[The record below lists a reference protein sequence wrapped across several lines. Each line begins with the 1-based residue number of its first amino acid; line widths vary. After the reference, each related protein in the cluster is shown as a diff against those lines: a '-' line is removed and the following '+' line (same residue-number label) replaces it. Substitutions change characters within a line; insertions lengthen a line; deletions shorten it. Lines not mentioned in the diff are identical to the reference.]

1 MPRLRRSQ
9 REIRQV
15 LRVRLK
21 LVLDTRLR
29 PFEVL
34 AAAIRSEIEAANF
47 YARLLG
53 RVKNII
59 LQQKLKFLVLEEK
72 KHWKIL
78 ERLYSQSF
86 PGRKLKI
93 PERPAHTRPVLTVDE
108 KSSVLDLFK
117 VALAAERFAE
127 EFYREAR
134 DAVEDKG
141 SRKILDYLARVER
154 SHYFLIK
161 SEIDLLARFPDY
173 YDVEDFHLG
182 HGLIHVGP

>member
-1 MPRLRRSQ
+1 
-9 REIRQV
+9 
-15 LRVRLK
+15 VRLK
-21 LVLDTRLR
+21 LALDTKLR
-29 PFEVL
+29 PSEVL

-53 RVKNII
+53 RIKNII

-72 KHWKIL
+72 KHRRIL
-78 ERLYSQSF
+78 ERLYSQRF
-86 PGRKLKI
+86 PGRELKI
-93 PERPAHTRPVLTVDE
+93 PERPVRARPVLTFDE
-108 KSSVLDLFK
+108 KSTVLDLFK
-117 VALAAERFAE
+117 IALAAEKLAE

-134 DAVEDKG
+134 NAAEDEG

-182 HGLIHVGP
+182 HDLVHVGP

>member
-1 MPRLRRSQ
+1 MALNA
-9 REIRQV
+9 
-15 LRVRLK
+15 RLK
-21 LVLDTRLR
+21 

-34 AAAIRSEIEAANF
+34 AEAVRSEIEAAIF
-47 YARLLG
+47 YAGLLG
-53 RVKNII
+53 RVKNIL

-72 KHWKIL
+72 KHRRIL
-78 ERLYSQSF
+78 ERLYSQRF
-86 PGRKLKI
+86 PSRELRI
-93 PERPAHTRPVLTVDE
+93 PDRSARSRPALSVDE
-108 KSSVLDLFK
+108 KSSVLDLFR
-117 VALAAERFAE
+117 VALAAEKYAE

-134 DAVEDKG
+134 NGAEHEG

-182 HGLIHVGP
+182 HDLVHVGP